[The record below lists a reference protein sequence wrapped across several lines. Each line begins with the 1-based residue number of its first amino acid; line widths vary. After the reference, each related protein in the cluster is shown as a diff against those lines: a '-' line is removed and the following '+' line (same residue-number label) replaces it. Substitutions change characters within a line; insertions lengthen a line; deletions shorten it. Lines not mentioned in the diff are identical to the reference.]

1 MGDIGKYRNK
11 YCELKKENA
20 NKFFEIQKIKRTTKS
35 GWIFSVRVIVQIGCP
50 IFSIMFC
57 S

>member
-20 NKFFEIQKIKRTTKS
+20 NKFFEIQKIKRTAKS

-50 IFSIMFC
+50 IFIIMFC